1 MNIFSSLIEKQD
13 ADKFSRYI
21 EQLAENLVN
30 PINSVPLIRTASFP
44 DKPGVYCIFEREV
57 LIYVGET
64 GSLKARMK
72 DIFRTVNHSFRRSL
86 GKRQFAGVTG
96 VSEANAKTNF
106 PFDVELRLTEYM
118 ESNIQVA
125 LTPVAIGRKEVE
137 EKIVKKHAPVF
148 NSRGQRGQL

>member
-1 MNIFSSLIEKQD
+1 MSIFSSLIEKQD
-13 ADKFSRYI
+13 ADKLSRYI

-30 PINSVPLIRTASFP
+30 PTNAVPLIRAASFP
-44 DKPGVYCIFEREV
+44 DKPGVYCIFEREE

-86 GKRQFAGVTG
+86 GKRQFAGVAE

-106 PFDVELRLTEYM
+106 PLDVELRLTEYM
-118 ESNIQVA
+118 ESNIRVA

-137 EKIVKKHAPVF
+137 EKIVKKHTPIF